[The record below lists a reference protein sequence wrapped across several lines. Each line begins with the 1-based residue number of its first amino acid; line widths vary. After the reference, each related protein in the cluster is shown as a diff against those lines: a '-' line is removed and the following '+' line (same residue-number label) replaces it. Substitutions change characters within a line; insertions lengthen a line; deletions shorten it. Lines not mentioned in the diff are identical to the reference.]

1 MLEWGTTRFRNVK
14 QVNEVYAMKKG
25 ELYVIGKAKLD
36 SDKFEK
42 FIAEENSHADK
53 REAGWFVSIR
63 DLVPNEVRNVIWE
76 NMSKIGELKNCPLY
90 RPSDS
95 RMDKI
100 RTHQHYLE
108 KMQLFWELLYYG
120 NGVAVIRS
128 GQILVGIPEDV
139 VEPMEYENVDAVS
152 IGELRGRI
160 GITQSENGSG
170 TYLTQSTSRNDLQNL
185 MATRQAEIEQK
196 QKELEELEKK
206 KEAELEQLKRALNEK
221 YASLQESLER
231 KRSELSQQMK
241 VLEGQMFL
249 LDTEIYSIRCFM
261 GEAVDFAQLSKGKF
275 SRENEPVV
283 LYQKV
288 RYLDEELGKWA
299 AIYNFDE
306 NDLAL
311 FEELL
316 QKRSELQD
324 LFAPG
329 PKSVSL
335 VRISKNKVHY
345 EPNPKIANQLKEYE
359 TYHASKI
366 GILLRDGDNLWM
378 GWTDEDRIDIPD
390 GNAFYRPKS
399 TVVEAADEEKT
410 KSSSK
415 EETAS
420 RYFIYSILRGVL
432 HSRNMIRVP
441 VGAEVAENNP
451 YVIFSLADGW
461 LEDNRYGTFSDI
473 VERTSAPLK
482 KGDMVLTTLRI
493 ERDDAHSSGWGRNT
507 SSDRWNNNRGR
518 GEANR
523 THDASIPNM
532 SVFPIN
538 CVDIDKEYAVY
549 YKLYRLPYNEGAVDE
564 DTVGEFVR
572 IEKEIIHTTND
583 MILNRFSTKGMS
595 PEEVYNL
602 QKRRGVMADRQNYLG
617 LCGAEERYHETL
629 IYDDHV
635 ELESVECHYFI
646 SAKKGYS
653 YEYDDEKKAARA
665 NLEIMEDEYL
675 NLTFLNSVYL
685 LYAIQNRKIGGWKR
699 GYTTMDYASSIP
711 YLNKA
716 LEYIRER
723 EKSEAEMLGKY
734 MELYDGWQVDLSE
747 WRLKHDY
754 HRLTDLRAKKFA
766 KDRSSGKSV

>member
-1 MLEWGTTRFRNVK
+1 
-14 QVNEVYAMKKG
+14 MKKNM
-25 ELYVIGKAKLD
+25 LYVIGKAKLD

-42 FIAEENSHADK
+42 FIAEENLHADK
-53 REAGWFVSIR
+53 KEAGWYVSVR
-63 DLVPNEVRNVIWE
+63 NCVPNEVGNAIWE
-76 NMSKIGELKNCPLY
+76 NMSKIGEKENYPLY
-90 RPSDS
+90 RPEEGFLKAIK
-95 RMDKI
+95 R
-100 RTHQHYLE
+100 HQHYLE
-108 KMQLFWELLYYG
+108 KMHLFWELLYYKY
-120 NGVAVIRS
+120 GVAVIRS
-128 GQILVGIPEDV
+128 GDLLVGLPADV
-139 VEPMEYENVDAVS
+139 IDPMEYENVDAIP

-160 GITQSENGSG
+160 STAQPGEKGEG
-170 TYLTQSTSRNDLQNL
+170 YLTQATSRNNLQNL
-185 MATRQAEIEQK
+185 MVSKQKEIEQK
-196 QKELEELEKK
+196 QKELKELEEKK
-206 KEAELEQLKRALNEK
+206 KAELEELKRALNEK
-221 YASLQESLER
+221 YASLQELLER
-231 KRSELSQQMK
+231 KRSELNQQMK

-261 GEAVDFAQLSKGKF
+261 GETVNFVQLSKGVY

-299 AIYNFDE
+299 AVYDFDG
-306 NDLAL
+306 NDIAI

-335 VRISKNKVHY
+335 VKISKCEVHY
-345 EPNPKIANQLKEYE
+345 APNPKIANQLKEYE
-359 TYHASKI
+359 TYHGSRI
-366 GILLRDGDNLWM
+366 GILLRDGANLWI
-378 GWTDEDRIDIPD
+378 GWTDEERIKIPD

-399 TVVEAADEEKT
+399 TIVEAADERKAQ
-410 KSSSK
+410 SSSK

-432 HSRNMIRVP
+432 HSRNLIHAP
-441 VGAEVAENNP
+441 AGADVAENNP

-482 KGDMVLTTLRI
+482 KGDMVLTTLQI
-493 ERDDAHSSGWGRNT
+493 ERDDAHSSEWGRNT

-523 THDASIPNM
+523 TYDAFLPNR

-538 CVDIDKEYAVY
+538 CIDIDKKYAVY
-549 YKLYRLPYNEGAVDE
+549 YKLYRLPYNEGSVDE

-572 IEKEIIHTTND
+572 IEKEFIHTTND
-583 MILNRFSTKGMS
+583 MILNHFSTKGMS
-595 PEEVYNL
+595 PEEVYDL

-617 LCGAEERYHETL
+617 LRGAEERYHETL
-629 IYDDHV
+629 IYDGRV

-653 YEYDDEKKAARA
+653 YEYGDEKKAARA

-723 EKSEAEMLGKY
+723 EKAETEMLEKY

-747 WRLKHDY
+747 WRLANGY

-766 KDRSSGKSV
+766 KEHSNEI